1 MNQRGQTNI
10 APILQ
15 YPIVLLIL
23 GILLFALW
31 PMVQVFWDLNTNT
44 PGYDIAWSIMGLIPI
59 LAVVGVTVLY
69 LVTRPRENPG
79 SV

>member
-1 MNQRGQTNI
+1 MNSRGQTNI

-31 PMVQVFWDLNTNT
+31 PIIQVFWDLNTNT
-44 PGYDIAWSIMGLIPI
+44 PGYAIAWSIMGLIPVF
-59 LAVVGVTVLY
+59 AVVGITVLY
-69 LVTRPRENPG
+69 LVTRPRESPG
-79 SV
+79 GV